1 MNLHLMIN
9 LDKPQGQE
17 CAHKLADLLKAAGCS
32 ISLVQQEQEKLNIDG
47 VQVFA
52 DRDRCV
58 ESSDVIVAVG
68 GDGTIIHAA
77 KHALDYDKLILGI
90 NAGHLGFLAQAE
102 PENLAEMVER
112 LLSGNYEVESR
123 FVLSAEIKG
132 GNREWSGYA
141 LNDAVVAKG
150 FACSLVDLSLFC
162 DQKYL
167 DSFRADGV
175 IFATPTGSTA
185 YSMSAG
191 GPIVDPCLD
200 AILMTPICPH
210 QLTTRPLIFSASK
223 VLSGKSNKAEE
234 QQLYLSLDG
243 SIPVPLEENEY
254 VTIHKAPRAA
264 RFINFGEREFFE
276 VFSEKIVQKR

>member
-1 MNLHLMIN
+1 MKVHLMTN
-9 LDKPQGQE
+9 LDKPQAKE
-17 CAHKLADLLKAAGCS
+17 CAIRLSLLLKNAGCD
-32 ISLVQQEQEKLNIDG
+32 ITLLQQEEEVLQLG
-47 VQVFA
+47 FA
-52 DRDRCV
+52 KVYSTRDDCV
-58 ESSDVIVAVG
+58 KNCDVIIAVG

-77 KHALDYDKLILGI
+77 KHALDFDKLILGV

-102 PENLAEMVER
+102 PENLSNMVER
-112 LLSGNYEVESR
+112 LLSAQYDVEQR
-123 FVLSAEIKG
+123 FVLSAEIVG
-132 GNREWSGYA
+132 GNRTFSGYA

-150 FACSLVDLSLFC
+150 FACSLVDLSLYC

-200 AILMTPICPH
+200 AILMTPICSH
-210 QLTTRPLIFSASK
+210 QLTTRPLLFSASK
-223 VLSGKSNKAEE
+223 SLSVKSNKAK

-243 SIPVPLEENEY
+243 GKPIPLEENEY

-264 RFINFGEREFFE
+264 RFISFGEREFFE

>member
-1 MNLHLMIN
+1 MKVHLMTN
-9 LDKPQGQE
+9 LDKPHARE
-17 CAHKLADLLKAAGCS
+17 CALQLAGLLHNAGCS
-32 ISLVQQEQEKLNIDG
+32 IALMEDEHNALQLEYTDVCAN
-47 VQVFA
+47 
-52 DRDRCV
+52 RDECV
-58 ESSDVIVAVG
+58 KECDVVIAVG

-77 KHALDYDKLILGI
+77 KHALEHDKLILGV

-102 PENLAEMVER
+102 PENLPKMVQY
-112 LLSGNYEVESR
+112 LLDENYEVENRSVLLACVESGSR
-123 FVLSAEIKG
+123 HI
-132 GNREWSGYA
+132 SGYA

-162 DQKYL
+162 DEKYL

-191 GPIVDPCLD
+191 GPIVDPLLD
-200 AILMTPICPH
+200 AILMTPICSH
-210 QLTTRPLIFSASK
+210 QLTTRPLLFSASK
-223 VLSGKSNKAEE
+223 VLKVASNHSEE
-234 QQLYLSLDG
+234 QRLFLSLDG
-243 SIPVPLEENEY
+243 GVPIPLEENEH
-254 VTIHKAPRAA
+254 VTIRKAPRAA